1 MYKNTTTQIEPYM
14 LWNKKY
20 WNLSLAR
27 NYSVAET
34 VLKIFVMVLKQPE
47 FVTQKF
53 KTVGMSLKFVDDV
66 VLFNNSAVEVC
77 LKLLYGGLSMFSPLL
92 SPSWRVLA
100 ETNLYSHVYGISTNT
115 MYTLGMKKRKFFCT
129 RIGSKKYAEQ
139 VEIVCS
145 TINVFDTIYA
155 ESFRSR
161 FEIRTWVAHVT
172 MFSFTKET
180 LRLRFLQ

>member
-66 VLFNNSAVEVC
+66 VLFNN
-77 LKLLYGGLSMFSPLL
+77 LSLI
-92 SPSWRVLA
+92 
-100 ETNLYSHVYGISTNT
+100 HI
-115 MYTLGMKKRKFFCT
+115 
-129 RIGSKKYAEQ
+129 
-139 VEIVCS
+139 
-145 TINVFDTIYA
+145 
-155 ESFRSR
+155 
-161 FEIRTWVAHVT
+161 
-172 MFSFTKET
+172 
-180 LRLRFLQ
+180 